1 MSSIRIAKCSLPSSG
16 RRRSAPTGS
25 SIQYRPSPSNARP
38 RWCPS
43 RPRLPPEGRAQG
55 DRRGR
60 GVRAFPTWIRI
71 PASGPY
77 PAGPSSGGAAAVAG
91 SWLVERMR
99 WATGSQEA
107 AVARHPGGRASA
119 ARRSRDIARGATS
132 GTGAGQH
139 RLPRRRLF
147 PRVGG
152 GMLRSKRVVM
162 DRSRRALLLGGT
174 LTFLAPSRLYAQPH
188 LPPLRR
194 RYEARVNWVCG
205 RCKDL

>member
-43 RPRLPPEGRAQG
+43 SPRLLPEGRAQG

-77 PAGPSSGGAAAVAG
+77 PAGPSSGGAAAVAVSSYETGGYVLLG
-91 SWLVERMR
+91 SWSTTLCVNKKKSGTPHQEP
-99 WATGSQEA
+99 GSFWVLRLDLIA
-107 AVARHPGGRASA
+107 NHRAHLMSGS
-119 ARRSRDIARGATS
+119 RVTFSICPSNWDQTIRSRPT
-132 GTGAGQH
+132 
-139 RLPRRRLF
+139 
-147 PRVGG
+147 
-152 GMLRSKRVVM
+152 
-162 DRSRRALLLGGT
+162 
-174 LTFLAPSRLYAQPH
+174 
-188 LPPLRR
+188 
-194 RYEARVNWVCG
+194 
-205 RCKDL
+205 